1 MHIIGK
7 GRVLILKKF
16 GIVCVLMALLC
27 CIMAPNASARE
38 VVDIDR
44 SCSLTVSLR
53 SDIDFDHEFLLY
65 QLFDVDSQSET
76 GDVHF
81 VVNEEYRDC
90 VIHALNKIGVSDIQ
104 EDNLAQTVL
113 NVCNDPDNK
122 RYDFLFAIRKSMLD
136 GSHAPLA
143 ASSYNKAVFDSL
155 SVGIY
160 FIMDSSER
168 VTPGL
173 ILIPCWYD
181 DLGYLE
187 YNVRA
192 ELKVDMSDQGG
203 VQLPATGGTGIYDY
217 IAAGFVLLAVGVIV
231 FRKKRVCK

>member
-1 MHIIGK
+1 M
-7 GRVLILKKF
+7 VFVLDLILKRF
-16 GIVCVLMALLC
+16 GIVSVLMALLC

-44 SCSLTVSLR
+44 SCSLMVSLR

-81 VVNEEYRDC
+81 AVNEEYRDC

-160 FIMDSSER
+160 LIMDSSER
-168 VTPGL
+168 VVPGL
-173 ILIPCWYD
+173 ILIPCRYD
-181 DLGYLE
+181 DLSYLE
-187 YNVRA
+187 YNVMV

-217 IAAGFVLLAVGVIV
+217 IAAGFVLLAAGVIV
-231 FRKKRVCK
+231 FRKKHVCK

>member
-44 SCSLTVSLR
+44 FCSLTVSLR

-122 RYDFLFAIRKSMLD
+122 RYDFLFAIRKSIHLVSRLTSKIAKKTPRTKSTKPWY
-136 GSHAPLA
+136 G
-143 ASSYNKAVFDSL
+143 VFY
-155 SVGIY
+155 G
-160 FIMDSSER
+160 
-168 VTPGL
+168 
-173 ILIPCWYD
+173 
-181 DLGYLE
+181 
-187 YNVRA
+187 N
-192 ELKVDMSDQGG
+192 
-203 VQLPATGGTGIYDY
+203 
-217 IAAGFVLLAVGVIV
+217 
-231 FRKKRVCK
+231 FRLT

>member
-1 MHIIGK
+1 MHIMGK
-7 GRVLILKKF
+7 GRVLILKRF
-16 GIVCVLMALLC
+16 GIVSVLMALLC

-160 FIMDSSER
+160 LIMDSSER

-173 ILIPCWYD
+173 IPLPYWLDYFEYD
-181 DLGYLE
+181 MAVD
-187 YNVRA
+187 
-192 ELKVDMSDQGG
+192 LKVDMSDQGG

-217 IAAGFVLLAVGVIV
+217 IAAGFVLLAAGVIV
-231 FRKKRVCK
+231 FRKKHVFK